1 MSNKYIY
8 PSGVV
13 DVTIQGIM
21 IYIELMTFFRFRM
34 AESDFLFLNQSV
46 DELNEARSAVQLLIM
61 NHTVPGRETETGVVE
76 RKLILKALKDSN
88 DIRIKFED
96 SLRVFKVLPVADGE
110 PADLKKK
117 ALDDGMAG
125 IKLISNMQRYLNLHL
140 QQSDSDKDSIKAKE
154 SKNIADRSKYEQTQ
168 SLENSRKRSR
178 LDSDGGL
185 ENSKK
190 PSDMDGYN
198 SDVSNCSSDISS
210 YHSDMDSDSDMEDYN
225 SGDGSINGLYFH

>member
-1 MSNKYIY
+1 
-8 PSGVV
+8 
-13 DVTIQGIM
+13 
-21 IYIELMTFFRFRM
+21 M
-34 AESDFLFLNQSV
+34 AEPDCSFLNQSV
-46 DELNEARSAVQLLIM
+46 DEINEARSAVNLLIM
-61 NHTVPGRETETGVVE
+61 NHTVSGRETDAGVVE
-76 RKLILKALKDSN
+76 RKLILKALKDTN

-96 SLRVFKVLPVADGE
+96 SLRVFNVLPVADGE
-110 PADLKKK
+110 PADIKKK

-140 QQSDSDKDSIKAKE
+140 QQSDSSKHSFKAKE
-154 SKNIADRSKYEQTQ
+154 TKNIADTSKHEPTQ
-168 SLENSRKRSR
+168 SIENSRKRSR

-190 PSDMDGYN
+190 PSDMNGYN

-225 SGDGSINGLYFH
+225 SGDGSINGLYFYKKKLAIVPSLPVEF

>member
-1 MSNKYIY
+1 MK
-8 PSGVV
+8 
-13 DVTIQGIM
+13 
-21 IYIELMTFFRFRM
+21 FFRFRM
-34 AESDFLFLNQSV
+34 AEPDFLFLNQSV

-61 NHTVPGRETETGVVE
+61 NHTVPERETETGVVE
-76 RKLILKALKDSN
+76 RKLILKALKDAN
-88 DIRIKFED
+88 DIRMKFED

-140 QQSDSDKDSIKAKE
+140 QQSDYDKDSIKE
-154 SKNIADRSKYEQTQ
+154 SQNIADKSKYESTQ

-190 PSDMDGYN
+190 PSDTDGYN